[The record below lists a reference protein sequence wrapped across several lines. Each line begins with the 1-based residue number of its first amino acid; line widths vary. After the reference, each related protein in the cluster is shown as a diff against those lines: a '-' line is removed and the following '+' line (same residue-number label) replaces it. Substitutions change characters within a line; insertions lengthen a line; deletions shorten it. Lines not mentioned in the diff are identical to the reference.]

1 MILSNIVKV
10 RVVRKLL
17 FLLFSMLCVS
27 ATYAGGRS
35 IRVALLADLHI
46 SPSNANEQ
54 AMQGLVDDIN
64 SEHFDLVVVAG
75 DITNSGS
82 DAELKCAFNYL
93 KNIRH
98 NQLVTHG
105 NHETTWS
112 DSGGRDFAKYWGHNG
127 CTTARVGEYFF
138 VAYPAGPYVKM
149 ADGTAQDGSR
159 LAWVERQLKRAGKRR
174 IVSVCHYP
182 LNGDL
187 TNREEIVGL
196 LRKYDVSASLC
207 GHYHESR
214 LMNFDSLPGI
224 VGRSLYLPKG
234 RGKGY
239 GYTILEF
246 KNDSI
251 FVVEKMVGGAC
262 EARYAIRQCMDENI
276 NKLPTDPL
284 PEPLDMG
291 GFKAER
297 VVSDNASIYTAAQ
310 VEDGVLYYGNSAGEV
325 KAYNVDSKRFI
336 WIRKFNDPIYST
348 PIICGENIVVP
359 TLSEGLVAFN
369 RKTGRVVWR
378 NRDGNGYIGNGIVDG
393 HYLYIGTLGVMR
405 KVDCRTGKTIWNF
418 EFSDRH
424 PQGRPTIAE
433 GKLIFGAWDCNLY
446 CVDCKSGTEVWRWTN
461 GSKNR
466 LFSPGHIVPRVAN
479 GRVMIVAPDR
489 YITNIDLATGR
500 QIWRAKV
507 RKVRESTGISADGTT
522 FYAKTMDGEMLAV
535 PMNCDNYTELWCTDV
550 GWGYDHNFCPLTVVG
565 DNIYMANRRG
575 KVAAV
580 DKSGIVVGVGKFAG
594 SAANDI
600 RVDDSCAIWISFIE
614 GEIWKLS
621 Q

>member
-1 MILSNIVKV
+1 M
-10 RVVRKLL
+10 RKLL
-17 FLLFSMLCVS
+17 FLLFSILCVS

-127 CTTARVGEYFF
+127 CITARVGEYFF

-159 LAWVERQLKRAGKRR
+159 LAWVERQLKRAGKSR

-207 GHYHESR
+207 GHYHEPR

-251 FVVEKMVGGAC
+251 FVAEKMVGGAC
-262 EARYAIRQCMDENI
+262 EACYAIRQCMDENI

-310 VEDGVLYYGNSAGEV
+310 VDDGVLYYGNSAGEV

-535 PMNCDNYTELWCTDV
+535 PMNCDSYTELWCTDV

-565 DNIYMANRRG
+565 DKIYMANRRG

-614 GEIWKLS
+614 GEIRKLS

>member
-1 MILSNIVKV
+1 M
-10 RVVRKLL
+10 RKLL
-17 FLLFSMLCVS
+17 FVIFSMLCVS

-46 SPSNANEQ
+46 TPGNTNEQ
-54 AMQGLVDDIN
+54 AMEGLVADIN
-64 SEHFDLVVVAG
+64 SQDLDLVVVAG
-75 DITNSGS
+75 DITNAGS

-112 DSGGRDFAKYWGHNG
+112 DSGGCDFAKYWGHNG

-159 LAWVERQLKRAGKRR
+159 LAWVERQLQRAGKRR

-196 LRKYDVSASLC
+196 LRKYNVSASLC
-207 GHYHESR
+207 GHYHEPR

-251 FVVEKMVGGAC
+251 FVAEKMVGGAC

-276 NKLPTDPL
+276 NKLPTDPQSD
-284 PEPLDMG
+284 PFDMG
-291 GFKAER
+291 GFKATR

-325 KAYNVDSKRFI
+325 KAYDVDSKRFI

-359 TLSEGLVAFN
+359 TLSEGLVALN

-378 NRDGNGYIGNGIVDG
+378 NKDGNGYIGNGIVDG

-446 CVDCKSGTEVWRWTN
+446 CVDCQSGTEIWRWTN

-500 QIWRAKV
+500 QIWRVKV

-580 DKSGIVVGVGKFAG
+580 DKSGIVVSVGKFAG

-600 RVDDSCAIWISFIE
+600 RVDDSGAIWVSFIE
-614 GEIWKLS
+614 GEIWRLS